1 MWIVPKNCASQDLS
15 KVYLKPNIL
24 RRMPKKSISSLELAA
39 LVNELQFLVNGKI
52 SQIYH
57 PESSVLLLQLHAPGR
72 GKQLLKIVSGKW
84 LCLTQQKESALRPS
98 GFCMQLRKYIDNA
111 VIKNLYQQG
120 SERAVVFEL
129 EKQEKY
135 FLMVELFSKGN
146 IILTDA
152 KKVIITAL
160 EAQEWKDRTIK
171 PKEKYVFPPLET
183 NWKELTVKNLQDIL
197 KKSEKRNLAT
207 SLATE
212 VGLGGLYAEEL
223 CRQAGVDP
231 EKKPAEVIAK
241 ETERLI
247 GTLKNFL
254 ILIST
259 PKGYI
264 YENEVAPFPLL
275 EKRPLKET
283 ETYNEAI
290 DSLKL
295 SEKPSPYQN
304 KIKTLQRTIA
314 EQEEAIKNQEE
325 KIVIGSQKGELIYEK
340 YTALQ
345 KLREIVKEMKKTKD
359 WSEIAGELRKEKR
372 ITKIDLAAKKV
383 IIDLQS

>member
-1 MWIVPKNCASQDLS
+1 MA
-15 KVYLKPNIL
+15 
-24 RRMPKKSISSLELAA
+24 KKSISSLELAA
-39 LVNELQFLVNGKI
+39 LVNELQFLVNGKV

-57 PESSVLLLQLHAPGR
+57 PESKVLLLQLHAPGR
-72 GKQLLKIVSGKW
+72 GKQLLKIISGKW
-84 LCLTQQKESALRPS
+84 LCLTQQKESALKPS

-111 VIKNLYQQG
+111 IIKNLYQQG
-120 SERAVVFEL
+120 SERVVIFEL
-129 EKQEKY
+129 EKMERY
-135 FLMVELFSKGN
+135 FLIIELFSKGN

-152 KKVIITAL
+152 KNVIITAL
-160 EAQEWKDRTIK
+160 ENQEWKDRTIK
-171 PKEKYVFPPLET
+171 PKEKYVFPPLEI
-183 NWKELTVKNLQDIL
+183 NWKELSVKKLQEIL

-212 VGLGGLYAEEL
+212 VGLGGLYAEEA
-223 CRQAGVDP
+223 CRQAGIDLHKLPVEVTP
-231 EKKPAEVIAK
+231 KEAELLVK
-241 ETERLI
+241 TM
-247 GTLKNFL
+247 KNFQMA
-254 ILIST
+254 IAT

-264 YENEVAPFPLL
+264 YEEEVAPFPLL
-275 EKRPLKET
+275 EKKLLKET

-325 KIVIGSQKGELIYEK
+325 KIVIGSQKGELIYER

-345 KLREIVKEMKKTKD
+345 KLKEIVEELKKSKS
-359 WSEIAGELRKEKR
+359 WAEIAKELKKEKKISKINLEKKI
-372 ITKIDLAAKKV
+372 ITVDL
-383 IIDLQS
+383 